1 MRLLLFMEW
10 KRDEY
15 GRKLP
20 DKSPHCVTKDIFLAT
35 IVKSCIIYRVNINS
49 CFRKASQIPRSIWNP
64 KKAFMDNKM
73 VFALLA
79 IGLIASLG
87 IAASDCI
94 NLHAIDKNG
103 VGIEGARVYL
113 DAAANMVGEMKF
125 CRIFANTARQ
135 CNLRG

>member
-1 MRLLLFMEW
+1 
-10 KRDEY
+10 
-15 GRKLP
+15 
-20 DKSPHCVTKDIFLAT
+20 
-35 IVKSCIIYRVNINS
+35 
-49 CFRKASQIPRSIWNP
+49 
-64 KKAFMDNKM
+64 MDNKM

-94 NLHAIDKNG
+94 NLHTIDKNG

-125 CRIFANTARQ
+125 CRIFANTAHQ

>member
-1 MRLLLFMEW
+1 MLL
-10 KRDEY
+10 
-15 GRKLP
+15 G
-20 DKSPHCVTKDIFLAT
+20 
-35 IVKSCIIYRVNINS
+35 
-49 CFRKASQIPRSIWNP
+49 KASQIPISIWNP

-94 NLHAIDKNG
+94 NLHTIDKNG

-113 DAAANMVGEMKF
+113 DAAANMVGETNPAGYLLIPLTNVTFEDDAKTGDNVWNITTSKGSKAGWATVIVPPGECVNVTISM
-125 CRIFANTARQ
+125 IY
-135 CNLRG
+135 